1 MLGCWP
7 RSSTKR
13 WRGSE
18 VPPAPRGLFHGLNVR
33 RSFVTRREYKS
44 VADSVVTQRGDN
56 MTDRS
61 ECPTEEE
68 IRELES
74 FFTLPSHVA
83 KTIRKLVSYAKSAE
97 DEIENLREWF
107 DDAAGSALA
116 AGWSSSPEL
125 RDRPWPIPDGWKPKS
140 RGLTL
145 EHVLKA
151 RRQLLTQPG
160 SAMEPHHEPYTD
172 LEQKIVDDPYDGV
185 ETALK
190 EYATRKA
197 AVPQVRQGYTDWG
210 ELGESAVSDAAALHR
225 RLTPAGVS
233 DPERSRIYARQRAQ
247 LLSFAARFAFELRKH
262 GAFGMNREEGELL
275 KEFDEWVEANGANER

>member
-1 MLGCWP
+1 M
-7 RSSTKR
+7 
-13 WRGSE
+13 
-18 VPPAPRGLFHGLNVR
+18 PPAPRGLFHGLNVR

-160 SAMEPHHEPYTD
+160 SAMEPQT
-172 LEQKIVDDPYDGV
+172 
-185 ETALK
+185 
-190 EYATRKA
+190 
-197 AVPQVRQGYTDWG
+197 RQGDTDG
-210 ELGESAVSDAAALHR
+210 GLPSMTGA
-225 RLTPAGVS
+225 
-233 DPERSRIYARQRAQ
+233 ARQRAQ
-247 LLSFAARFAFELRKH
+247 LLSFATRFALELRKH
-262 GAFGMNREEGELL
+262 GAFGMNREEGVLL
-275 KEFDEWVEANGANER
+275 KEFDAWVEADGVAKKPANNLEEP